1 MGGGM
6 VMTAL
11 VKFPLENN
19 DGFVLVEVDDG
30 AGTTLTSPSDAEQ
43 ASTSFQSAVSKL
55 RPISQAVMEQVK
67 ALAPK
72 GVTIE
77 IGVKFSA
84 EAGVIL
90 AKTSG
95 EGTCKV
101 TISW

>member
-1 MGGGM
+1 
-6 VMTAL
+6 MTAL
-11 VKFPLENN
+11 VKFPLDNST
-19 DGFVLVEVDDG
+19 GFVLVEVDDG
-30 AGTTLTSPSDAEQ
+30 TATTLTSPSDAEK
-43 ASTSFQSAVSKL
+43 ASTSFQTAVAKL
-55 RPISQAVMEQVK
+55 KPISQAVMDQIKE
-67 ALAPK
+67 LAPK

>member
-1 MGGGM
+1 
-6 VMTAL
+6 MTAL
-11 VKFPLENN
+11 VKFPLENSE
-19 DGFVLVEVDDG
+19 GFVLVEVDNGID
-30 AGTTLTSPSDAEQ
+30 TTLTSPSDAEQ
-43 ASTSFQSAVSKL
+43 ATNSFQSAVSRL
-55 RPISQAVMEQVK
+55 GPISQAVMNQIKE
-67 ALAPK
+67 LAPK

-77 IGVKFSA
+77 IGIKFSA

>member
-1 MGGGM
+1 
-6 VMTAL
+6 MTAL
-11 VKFPLENN
+11 VKFPLENS
-19 DGFVLVEVDDG
+19 DGFVFVEVDNGID
-30 AGTTLTSPSDAEQ
+30 TTLTSPSDAEQ
-43 ASTSFQSAVSKL
+43 VTTSFQKAVSGL
-55 RPISQAVMEQVK
+55 RPVSQAVMDQIKE
-67 ALAPK
+67 LAPK

-77 IGVKFSA
+77 IGIKFSA